1 MRINEHR
8 YEIESTYRGLR
19 EGETQAGQVCPSCKG
34 GATKEGSLSVSRSR
48 GSLLFNCHRASCKFS
63 GVIILT
69 AGVGSVNSGAT
80 TTRSKTYIPTTHLS
94 ETATKLLAEEFR
106 LTGEAID
113 LAGIKSVKGD
123 SGFYSG
129 RVCFPIYGPDSRERG
144 ASYRSYDGATPKSI
158 IRLDEDGI
166 ALSWYIRKRKS
177 RALVIV
183 EDQVSAIRVS
193 SFYDSVALLST
204 NFSEAKVKEV
214 KARGYSRVFLC
225 LDNDAT
231 AVAVR
236 LAVALRTQLPQL
248 RIIGLPKDIKN
259 MDKEEFESFLTK
271 LQNEE

>member
-166 ALSWYIRKRKS
+166 AMSWYVRKRKS
-177 RALVIV
+177 KALVIV
-183 EDQVSAIRVS
+183 EDQVSAIKLS

-204 NFSEAKVKEV
+204 NLSEAKVKEIAD
-214 KARGYSRVFLC
+214 KKYPRVYLC

-231 AVAVR
+231 SVAIN
-236 LAVALRTQLPQL
+236 LMIKLRYKLPSLQM
-248 RIIGLPKDIKN
+248 IGLDKDIKN
-259 MDKEEFESFLTK
+259 MNKEEFASFLNK
-271 LQNEE
+271 LED